1 VSQSTLYS
9 VAGVVLFVTG
19 LYGLIAQAHLV
30 RKIISLNIMGSGI
43 FLTLVALARRTPGS
57 PPDPVP
63 YAMVLTGLVVA
74 VSATAFALMLAR
86 RIFEETG
93 KPQLPD
99 EGGDD

>member
-1 VSQSTLYS
+1 MSQSALYAM
-9 VAGVVLFVTG
+9 AGAFLFVIG

-30 RKIISLNIMGSGI
+30 RKIISLNITGSGI
-43 FLTLVALARRTPGS
+43 FLILVALARRTPGS

-63 YAMVLTGLVVA
+63 HAMVLTGLVVA

-86 RIFEETG
+86 RVFEETG

-99 EGGDD
+99 DGGDD